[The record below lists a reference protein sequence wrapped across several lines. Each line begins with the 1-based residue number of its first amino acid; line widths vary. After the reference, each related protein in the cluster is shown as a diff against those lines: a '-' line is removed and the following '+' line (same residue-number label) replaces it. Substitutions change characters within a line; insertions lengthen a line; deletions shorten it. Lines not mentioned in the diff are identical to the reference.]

1 MEGMGKPVLCG
12 LDFIQQ
18 GMANH
23 WRFLSQ
29 GIIGSGLCISKITLA
44 TDMYVCACV
53 CLMPGSGLGIGTP
66 HGRQNHKHRCSGCE
80 ERQWRMDF
88 EGSGGRNTIKFG
100 LYSL

>member
-29 GIIGSGLCISKITLA
+29 EIIGSGLCISEITLA
-44 TDMYVCACV
+44 ADMCVCACV

-66 HGRQNHKHRCSGCE
+66 HGR
-80 ERQWRMDF
+80 
-88 EGSGGRNTIKFG
+88 
-100 LYSL
+100 